1 MEVTSSGRNTEEI
14 ARLQNLRSGI
24 VALLQRLGSALN
36 LDIHLHMIVR
46 VASRQKRLKTFRVV
60 SPIEPSMV

>member
-1 MEVTSSGRNTEEI
+1 MEVTKSGRNTEEI

-24 VALLQRLGSALN
+24 VTLIQRLGSALN
-36 LDIHLHMIVR
+36 LDIHLHMTVR

-60 SPIEPSMV
+60 SLIEPSMV